1 MGEDGSGSNDVTGIV
16 DGRHHVLL
24 STYDDLDAASAYG
37 WALIARGV
45 TDRKSAF
52 HTPVVATLGLDGGPE
67 VRTVVLRGADL
78 ERWAV
83 RFHTDRRSGKV
94 AALTASPRIAMHFYC
109 ARSKVQL
116 RLNGVATL
124 HSDDANAEIAWR
136 NSRPMSRA
144 CYAQTQAPGAA
155 VAEPAL
161 GAASDA
167 QGEEFGRA
175 NFVAVEVAVQ
185 RFEWLYLAFGGHRRA
200 EFVRDDQGL
209 VTSRWLAP

>member
-1 MGEDGSGSNDVTGIV
+1 MGEYGRGSNDVNGIV
-16 DGRHHVLL
+16 DGRHQMLL
-24 STYDDLDAASAYG
+24 SSCDDLEAASAFG

-45 TDRKSAF
+45 SDRKSAF
-52 HTPVVATLGLDGGPE
+52 HTPVVATCGLDGGPE

-78 ERWAV
+78 GRWTV

-94 AALTASPRIAMHFYC
+94 AALTASPRIAMQFYC

-124 HSDDANAEIAWR
+124 HSDDAIAEIAWR

-144 CYAQTQAPGAA
+144 CYAQIRAPGA
-155 VAEPAL
+155 VIAEPEL

-200 EFVRDDQGL
+200 EFRRDDQGV
-209 VTSRWLAP
+209 VTGRWLAP